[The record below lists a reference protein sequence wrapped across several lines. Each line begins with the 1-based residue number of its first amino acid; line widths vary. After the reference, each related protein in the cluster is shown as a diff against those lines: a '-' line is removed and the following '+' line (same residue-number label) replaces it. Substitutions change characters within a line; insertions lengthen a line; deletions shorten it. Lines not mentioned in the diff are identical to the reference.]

1 MPQLRR
7 DFFRTIEAGITGLF
21 FVQAIRYGFTMLYA
35 HASSADLEGRV
46 LDSSA
51 LAGVPG
57 VIEQATF
64 QRELAAMIALLF
76 LPVLALAIRRWRIS
90 LPFAVMLVALGR
102 SMAIQ
107 IPDFEVPGAALIVGG
122 GLLYLALTAI
132 WRPALFGPTLLLGL
146 TGDQLIRA
154 LGHTLDRTW
163 QGDHSIS
170 IAGRVDLEMGLI
182 IPAVSIALILLSLL
196 VWSAERRQAHEEQ
209 QQEGYSPPLQGSL
222 NVWGALALGAIL
234 YLELALLGLPNAV
247 AHWANTDYAGIVP
260 WLLGATALPLVPEVR
275 DVARRFAG
283 MFDGVW
289 RGWLWA
295 LLLGFLLVVGR
306 RYDGIMAGLALVF
319 AQFMVGLTLW
329 WLVQTGLPRRNF
341 TGFTIL
347 FSAVSFAVLALGDYF
362 TYDYAYVR
370 DLSEPYENVADFL
383 RSFRDM
389 GLGLTLIAAFVL
401 SIPMIL
407 ARRRIPWRG
416 GRPITTLAA
425 LALVV
430 VVSLAGT
437 SIASPEVVRRPPNVD
452 CLRAATFNLHG
463 GYSQFFD
470 SNLERAA
477 HLVELNGVDIVLLQE
492 VETGRLASFG
502 VDQAMWLAR
511 RLDMEWAFYPQ
522 NEELQGLAV
531 LSRVPIE
538 DVEGLLLP
546 SEGNQAA
553 VMHVALAPERLTADP
568 LAADVGDLHI
578 YNAWLGFRAAE
589 RDGSPVPEGEQ
600 DQNRQMETL
609 LNWVA
614 ARHGPGWTDRVL
626 LGGTFNYG
634 PDSPLYNVL
643 RLGEMENPAIKDP
656 FAGLRA
662 EDAKTVFLVDGTAAR
677 YDYLWTF
684 NLPLTGA
691 MVDQSPEAANTSDH
705 RSAIVAI
712 ARREGIT
719 CPP

>member
-1 MPQLRR
+1 
-7 DFFRTIEAGITGLF
+7 
-21 FVQAIRYGFTMLYA
+21 
-35 HASSADLEGRV
+35 
-46 LDSSA
+46 
-51 LAGVPG
+51 
-57 VIEQATF
+57 
-64 QRELAAMIALLF
+64 
-76 LPVLALAIRRWRIS
+76 
-90 LPFAVMLVALGR
+90 
-102 SMAIQ
+102 
-107 IPDFEVPGAALIVGG
+107 
-122 GLLYLALTAI
+122 
-132 WRPALFGPTLLLGL
+132 
-146 TGDQLIRA
+146 
-154 LGHTLDRTW
+154 
-163 QGDHSIS
+163 
-170 IAGRVDLEMGLI
+170 
-182 IPAVSIALILLSLL
+182 
-196 VWSAERRQAHEEQ
+196 
-209 QQEGYSPPLQGSL
+209 
-222 NVWGALALGAIL
+222 
-234 YLELALLGLPNAV
+234 
-247 AHWANTDYAGIVP
+247 
-260 WLLGATALPLVPEVR
+260 
-275 DVARRFAG
+275 
-283 MFDGVW
+283 
-289 RGWLWA
+289 
-295 LLLGFLLVVGR
+295 
-306 RYDGIMAGLALVF
+306 
-319 AQFMVGLTLW
+319 
-329 WLVQTGLPRRNF
+329 
-341 TGFTIL
+341 
-347 FSAVSFAVLALGDYF
+347 
-362 TYDYAYVR
+362 
-370 DLSEPYENVADFL
+370 
-383 RSFRDM
+383 
-389 GLGLTLIAAFVL
+389 
-401 SIPMIL
+401 L

-416 GRPITTLAA
+416 GRPITTLTA

-477 HLVELNGVDIVLLQE
+477 HLIELNGVDIGLLQE